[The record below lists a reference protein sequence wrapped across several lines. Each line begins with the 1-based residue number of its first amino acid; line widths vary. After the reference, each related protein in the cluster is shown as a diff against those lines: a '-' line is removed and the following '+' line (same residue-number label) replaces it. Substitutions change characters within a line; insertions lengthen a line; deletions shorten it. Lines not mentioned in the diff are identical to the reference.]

1 MESRILKI
9 WDVDE
14 HGKPASKYREIYCG
28 DYFERYKVTT
38 KAMKLMCPEWKEFRI
53 GFIRDDGT
61 GRVAVFRQLVKNRN
75 DPRPTDILMGRG
87 GPKSGEDVLEA
98 GSTDPQFA
106 VPAGPQVSCYVC
118 DFSERDPT
126 EEEKEIIAAS
136 RRGPPPNAAPA
147 TSASIEASGTETKSD
162 AHCKVCGWIHVGGD
176 MTSFRDG
183 ERIYTFKSTTIGFKL
198 LAHIHSGMEKG
209 MKDVDCASFPKPEN
223 PYLGDLRDA
232 LKSKN
237 QPDKHRVLL
246 ACVGNRRARIRK
258 PEETPKK
265 TRPAKKPHYRR
276 KTG

>member
-61 GRVAVFRQLVKNRN
+61 GRVAVFRQLVKSRN

-136 RRGPPPNAAPA
+136 RRGPPPNSPPAASAKTESASQPA
-147 TSASIEASGTETKSD
+147 TATDRLEAEIIRILSRDFPNIKARPTATEFYQEHIINGRTMAGLARAKGWKTRTMKARKANIETHLTQKLGMPVDLDKLKTAPRKSGK
-162 AHCKVCGWIHVGGD
+162 I
-176 MTSFRDG
+176 
-183 ERIYTFKSTTIGFKL
+183 IYTDPGVIERTYSDDTQHNKI
-198 LAHIHSGMEKG
+198 
-209 MKDVDCASFPKPEN
+209 
-223 PYLGDLRDA
+223 
-232 LKSKN
+232 
-237 QPDKHRVLL
+237 
-246 ACVGNRRARIRK
+246 
-258 PEETPKK
+258 
-265 TRPAKKPHYRR
+265 
-276 KTG
+276 